1 MPITDAQFK
10 LLAQEYM
17 FDINEA
23 KSFLGISQPKKSQ
36 STKEVKFPS
45 IPTHIPYVS
54 DSEFRKLSENTRTAK
69 STKSTKST
77 KSGNETRTPT
87 GYHLFLSKKKDA
99 VKAELQKRGEIPSHG
114 VVIEIAKQWK
124 QLSKEKRD
132 AWNSKAKNA
141 HS

>member
-1 MPITDAQFK
+1 MTITDAQFK

-23 KSFLGISQPKKSQ
+23 KSFLGISQTKKSQ
-36 STKEVKFPS
+36 STKELKFPT
-45 IPTHIPYVS
+45 IPSHIPYVKNSNFGKLS
-54 DSEFRKLSENTRTAK
+54 DSMSVK
-69 STKSTKST
+69 SVKSVRSVKSV
-77 KSGNETRTPT
+77 NETRTPT
-87 GYHLFLSKKKDA
+87 GYHLFLSRKKDA

-114 VVIEIAKQWK
+114 VVIEVAKQWK

-132 AWNSKAKNA
+132 AWNAKAKNT